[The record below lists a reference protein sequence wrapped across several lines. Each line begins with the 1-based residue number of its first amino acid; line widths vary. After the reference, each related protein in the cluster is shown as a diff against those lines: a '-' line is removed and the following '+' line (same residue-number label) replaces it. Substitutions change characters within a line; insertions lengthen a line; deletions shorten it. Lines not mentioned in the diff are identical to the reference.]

1 MGSAG
6 ADIGGHL
13 STAPGHPRTGRG
25 RARAVPGGGGYGPS
39 LRRVALHRVERGDGP
54 RVVLVHGFTQTLA
67 SWRPVADDLAA
78 DHRVVLVDAPG
89 HGASAAV
96 RADLATT
103 AGLLAEAGGRAV

>member
-1 MGSAG
+1 MAAG
-6 ADIGGHL
+6 Y
-13 STAPGHPRTGRG
+13 R
-25 RARAVPGGGGYGPS
+25 PS

-96 RADLATT
+96 RADLPTA